1 MNGHKE
7 GTLLTNLNQQC
18 RTRTLSGSRRTGS
31 LAVQLL
37 FVLPILLT
45 FFFGMIEFSML
56 LIVRQQLLTASR
68 EGARV
73 AAIGGTTDDVQQA
86 TQLFLG
92 TGSLSQATVTS
103 VLTDANGFPLHTGDP
118 VLVSVSIPATAAVP
132 DLLAFIGFSISNE
145 NLVAQSVMRKE

>member
-1 MNGHKE
+1 MLKSLKNPR
-7 GTLLTNLNQQC
+7 Q
-18 RTRTLSGSRRTGS
+18 SRREGA
-31 LAVQLL
+31 LAIQLL
-37 FVLPILLT
+37 FVLPILFA

-73 AAIGGTTDDVQQA
+73 AALGGSSDDVQQS

-92 TGSLSQATVTS
+92 TGSLSQATIES
-103 VLTDANGFPLHTGDP
+103 VLTDANGRPLHTGDP
-118 VLVSVSIPATAAVP
+118 VLVTVTLQATQAVP

-145 NLVAQSVMRKE
+145 TIVAQSVMRKE